1 MVGPYPAAGG
11 SGVSCVILRNIVS
24 SSHASVEQSVIDRDH
39 DSSTRRG
46 VRGGTY
52 LQYGISNIPTDR
64 VCNVVGKVLYSTYST
79 VPHVST

>member
-52 LQYGISNIPTDR
+52 SMEFRIYRPT
-64 VCNVVGKVLYSTYST
+64 VYAML
-79 VPHVST
+79 

>member
-39 DSSTRRG
+39 DSSTR
-46 VRGGTY
+46 
-52 LQYGISNIPTDR
+52 
-64 VCNVVGKVLYSTYST
+64 T
-79 VPHVST
+79 VEE